1 MLSVNASE
9 NEHATVIVVS
19 VSGQSD
25 VVVATFDRK
34 FRPLQIFTAANPH
47 ELPVSAGDVVLV
59 CQSLTPSII
68 KGASHA

>member
-1 MLSVNASE
+1 MLSVNVS
-9 NEHATVIVVS
+9 EHAAVKVMS
-19 VSGQSD
+19 VTSQSD

-34 FRPLQIFTAANPH
+34 FRPLKIFTAVNPH

-68 KGASHA
+68 QGAAHA

>member
-9 NEHATVIVVS
+9 KEHATVKVMS
-19 VSGQSD
+19 VSSQSN

-34 FRPLQIFTAANPH
+34 FRPLKIFTAANPH

-59 CQSLTPSII
+59 CQSLSPSII
-68 KGASHA
+68 QGAAHA